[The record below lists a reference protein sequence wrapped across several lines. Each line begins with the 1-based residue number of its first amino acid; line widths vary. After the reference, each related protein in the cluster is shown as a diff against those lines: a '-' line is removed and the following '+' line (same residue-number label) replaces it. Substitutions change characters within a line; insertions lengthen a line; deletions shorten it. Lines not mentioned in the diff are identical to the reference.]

1 MKKYI
6 PEHKVQRMRNL
17 ATKKFGAKTKV
28 QVGYG
33 KVETDHVEGD
43 I

>member
-17 ATKKFGAKTKV
+17 VDKKWNNTNCDKV
-28 QVGYG
+28 KRGQG
-33 KVETDHVEGD
+33 
-43 I
+43 

>member
-17 ATKKFGAKTKV
+17 ATKKFGKKTKI
-28 QVGYG
+28 GNST
-33 KVETDHVEGD
+33 K
-43 I
+43 